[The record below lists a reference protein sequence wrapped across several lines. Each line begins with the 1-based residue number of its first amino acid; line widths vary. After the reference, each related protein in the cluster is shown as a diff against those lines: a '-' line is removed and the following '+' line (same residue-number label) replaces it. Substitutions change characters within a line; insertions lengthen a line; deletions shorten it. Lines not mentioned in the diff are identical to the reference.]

1 MIRLENAADLD
12 SIRDINRAAFGGEDE
27 AVLVDRLRADGLV
40 IASLVAENAVRMV
53 GHILF
58 TRLDVTGGQGAIPAA
73 ALAPMAVI
81 PEAQNQGIGSALVHA
96 GIQVCR
102 AAGLH
107 AIIVVGHP
115 DYYPRFGF
123 SAALARKLTAPF
135 SGPAFMALELVPGA
149 LGARATVTY
158 PSAFGIPSEPRP

>member
-1 MIRLENAADLD
+1 MIRPEHAADLA
-12 SIRDINRAAFGGEDE
+12 SIRDIHRAAFGREDE
-27 AVLVDRLRADGLV
+27 AVLVDRLRADGMV
-40 IASLVAENAVRMV
+40 IASLVAEDAVRLA

-58 TRLDVTGGQGAIPAA
+58 TRLDVTGGQGSIPAA
-73 ALAPMAVI
+73 ALAPVAVL
-81 PEAQNQGIGSALVHA
+81 PEVQNQGIGSALVRA

-102 AAGLH
+102 DAGMH
-107 AIIVVGHP
+107 AIIVLGHP

-123 SAALARKLTAPF
+123 SAALARSLTAPF

-158 PSAFGIPSEPRP
+158 PSAFGIPSEQRP